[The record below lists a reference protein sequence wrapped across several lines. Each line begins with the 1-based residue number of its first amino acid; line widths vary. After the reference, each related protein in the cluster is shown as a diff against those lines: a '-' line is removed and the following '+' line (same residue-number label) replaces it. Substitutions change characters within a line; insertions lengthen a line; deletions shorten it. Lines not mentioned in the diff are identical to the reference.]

1 MTTTVNTT
9 TGNGYLLRDL
19 AKAALA
25 AIVTNQ
31 NQLNSL
37 NVFPVPDGD
46 TGTNMALT
54 MRGIASDMETTAT
67 SDVPAT
73 AAAMARAALLGARG
87 NSGLI
92 MAQLFRGLRDAM
104 TDATDINPK
113 NFAHGLTIAAELA
126 YGAVPNPVEGTM
138 LTVIREAAEAA
149 TNTADDGSKSIN
161 DVLDAAANQAIETTE
176 RTPEMLEVLKEAGVV
191 DAGGFGLSV
200 MLLGMSQYI
209 NGEGDGSIHVD
220 APGIENLVG
229 ESGVIVDTSSLD
241 IAEEEAWGYCT
252 NIGIEG
258 TAIDIP
264 SLSEQF
270 NKIGRSTVI
279 AGDETIAKIHVHMED
294 PGDAVSLAVKN
305 GALTLNVTIQN
316 MDAQT
321 TEWAENRRAD
331 AATAE
336 QPTEPVEIAIVAVVA
351 GDGMANYY
359 RQAGMG
365 ATFIVEGGDT
375 LNPSV
380 NDLLEA
386 VEAAPSDQVI
396 LLPNNKN
403 IIGAAQQ
410 AAELTQKSA
419 TVIETRS
426 MQEGIAAIS
435 AFDPDAELDE
445 NTEEMQD
452 MLEGLHV
459 GSVFRASREATM
471 GGIHVEKDQ
480 FMVIVDGETV
490 AADDDELAM
499 LIAGVNSVIHHGA
512 LVAVYVGD
520 EITPDTARTA
530 ETRLTQEL
538 SHYHRVDIHFVRGNQ
553 PHYAYLFAVE

>member
-1 MTTTVNTT
+1 MPMATTTS
-9 TGNGYLLRDL
+9 NGYLLRDL

-25 AIVTNQ
+25 AIATNQ
-31 NQLNSL
+31 NQLNAL

-46 TGTNMALT
+46 TGTNMVLT

-67 SDVPAT
+67 AHVPTTAT
-73 AAAMARAALLGARG
+73 AMARAALLSSRG

-104 TDATDINPK
+104 TDVAEINGE
-113 NFAHGLTIAAELA
+113 NFAHGLTLAAELA

-149 TNTADDGSKSIN
+149 VKVAENGASVN
-161 DVLDAAANQAIETTE
+161 DVVETAAKQALDTTE
-176 RTPEMLEVLKEAGVV
+176 RTPEMLAVLKEAGVV
-191 DAGGFGLSV
+191 DAGGFGLSI
-200 MLLGMSQYI
+200 MFIGMSQYLQ
-209 NGEGDGSIHVD
+209 GEGDGSVSVT

-252 NIGIEG
+252 NIAIEG
-258 TAIDIP
+258 TAINIP
-264 SLSEQF
+264 QLSDEF

-294 PGDAVSLAVKN
+294 PGEAVSLAVQN
-305 GALTLNVTIQN
+305 GALTLNVSIQN

-336 QPTEPVEIAIVAVVA
+336 QPIDPVDIAIVAVVA
-351 GDGMANYY
+351 GDGMANYF

-380 NDLLEA
+380 QDLLEA

-403 IIGAAQQ
+403 IIGAAEQ
-410 AAELTQKSA
+410 ASELTGKSSV
-419 TVIETRS
+419 VIATRS
-426 MQEGIAAIS
+426 MQEGIAAMS
-435 AFDPDAELDE
+435 AFDPDADLDE
-445 NTEEMQD
+445 NAEEMAD

-459 GSVFRASREATM
+459 GSVFRASRDATM
-471 GGIHVEKDQ
+471 GGVHVQQGQ

-490 AADDDELAM
+490 SASDDELAM
-499 LIAGVNSVIHHGA
+499 LIAGVNTVVHHGA
-512 LVAVYVGD
+512 LVSVYVGE
-520 EITPDTARTA
+520 EIAADTARAA

-538 SHYHRVDIHFVRGNQ
+538 TDYHRVDIQFIRGNQ

>member
-1 MTTTVNTT
+1 MTMATTTS
-9 TGNGYLLRDL
+9 NGYLLRDL

-31 NQLNSL
+31 NQLNAL

-67 SDVPAT
+67 EHVPTT

-104 TDATDINPK
+104 TEAEEINSR

-149 TNTADDGSKSIN
+149 TKSAASVEIHE
-161 DVLDAAANQAIETTE
+161 VVEVAATQALDTTE

-191 DAGGFGLSV
+191 DAGGFGLTI
-200 MLLGMSQYI
+200 MLMGMSQYLK
-209 NGEGDGSIHVD
+209 GEGDGSIHVT

-229 ESGVIVDTSSLD
+229 ESGVIVDTSSLE

-252 NIGIEG
+252 NIAIEG

-264 SLSEQF
+264 HLSEEF
-270 NKIGRSTVI
+270 NRIGRSTVI

-294 PGDAVSLAVKN
+294 PGEAVSLAVQN
-305 GALTLNVTIQN
+305 GALTLDVSIQN

-321 TEWAENRRAD
+321 AEWAESRRTD
-331 AATAE
+331 AASTE
-336 QPTEPVEIAIVAVVA
+336 QPTDPVEIAVVAVVA
-351 GDGMANYY
+351 GDGMANYF

-380 NDLLEA
+380 NDLLQA
-386 VEAAPSDQVI
+386 VEAAPSDQVV

-403 IIGAAQQ
+403 IIGAAEQ
-410 AAELTQKSA
+410 ASDLTEKSSL
-419 TVIETRS
+419 VIPTRS
-426 MQEGIAAIS
+426 MQEGIAAMS
-435 AFDPDAELDE
+435 AFDPEMELDE
-445 NTEEMQD
+445 NAEEMAD

-459 GSVFRASREATM
+459 GSVFRASRDATM
-471 GGIHVEKDQ
+471 GGIHVNQGQ
-480 FMVIVDGETV
+480 FMVLVNGETV
-490 AADDDELAM
+490 AASDDELEM
-499 LIAGVNSVIHHGA
+499 LIAGVKSVMHHGA

-520 EITPDTARTA
+520 EIDADTARNA

-538 SHYHRVDIHFVRGNQ
+538 THYNRVDIQFIRGNQ

>member
-1 MTTTVNTT
+1 MTITT

-25 AIVTNQ
+25 AIVVNQ
-31 NQLNSL
+31 NQLNAL

-54 MRGIASDMETTAT
+54 MRGIASDMDTTAT
-67 SDVPAT
+67 EHVPT
-73 AAAMARAALLGARG
+73 TVNAMARAALLGARG

-104 TDATDINPK
+104 TDAAEVNAK
-113 NFAHGLTIAAELA
+113 NFAHGLSLAAQMA

-138 LTVIREAAEAA
+138 LTVIREAAETAEKAVENGADINEVVEAAA
-149 TNTADDGSKSIN
+149 TQA
-161 DVLDAAANQAIETTE
+161 LDTTE
-176 RTPEMLEVLKEAGVV
+176 RTPEMLAVLEEAGVV
-191 DAGGFGLSV
+191 DAGGFGLAL
-200 MLLGMSQYI
+200 MLMGMSQYLRS
-209 NGEGDGSIHVD
+209 EGDGSVHVD
-220 APGIENLVG
+220 APGIENLIG
-229 ESGVIVDTSSLD
+229 ESGVIIDTSSLE

-252 NIGIEG
+252 NIAIEG
-258 TAIDIP
+258 TAINIP
-264 SLSEQF
+264 YLSEQF

-294 PGDAVSLAVKN
+294 PGEAVSLAVQN
-305 GALTLNVTIQN
+305 GALTLNVSIQN

-321 TEWAENRRAD
+321 AEWAENRRAD
-331 AATAE
+331 AASAE
-336 QPTEPVEIAIVAVVA
+336 QPTDPVDIAVVAVAA
-351 GDGMANYY
+351 GDGMANYF

-380 NDLLEA
+380 ADLLEA
-386 VEAAPSDQVI
+386 VDAAPSDRII

-403 IIGAAQQ
+403 IIGAARQ
-410 AAELTQKSA
+410 ASELTEKSA

-435 AFDPDAELDE
+435 AFDLDADLDE
-445 NTEEMQD
+445 NAEEMTD
-452 MLEGLHV
+452 MLEELHV
-459 GSVFRASREATM
+459 GSVFRASRDATM
-471 GGIHVEKDQ
+471 GGVQVSQGQ

-490 AADDDELAM
+490 AASDDELEM
-499 LIAGVNSVIHHGA
+499 LIAGVESIMHHGA
-512 LVAVYVGD
+512 LVAVYVGE
-520 EITPDTARTA
+520 EIAPDVARAA

-538 SHYHRVDIHFVRGNQ
+538 AHYHRSDIQFIRGNQ

>member
-1 MTTTVNTT
+1 MPMATTTS
-9 TGNGYLLRDL
+9 NGYLLRDL

-25 AIVTNQ
+25 AIATNQ
-31 NQLNSL
+31 NQLNAL

-46 TGTNMALT
+46 TGTNMVLT
-54 MRGIASDMETTAT
+54 MRGIASDMESTATADVPTTAT
-67 SDVPAT
+67 
-73 AAAMARAALLGARG
+73 AMARAALLSSRG

-104 TDATDINPK
+104 TDVAEVNGE
-113 NFAHGLTIAAELA
+113 NFAHGLTLAAEMA

-138 LTVIREAAEAA
+138 LTVIREVAEAA
-149 TNTADDGSKSIN
+149 VKVAENGASVN
-161 DVLDAAANQAIETTE
+161 DVVETAAKQALDTTE
-176 RTPEMLEVLKEAGVV
+176 RTPEMLAVLKEAGVV
-191 DAGGFGLSV
+191 DAGGFGLSI
-200 MLLGMSQYI
+200 MFIGMSQYLQ
-209 NGEGDGSIHVD
+209 GEGDGSVSVN
-220 APGIENLVG
+220 APGIETLVG

-252 NIGIEG
+252 NIAIEG
-258 TAIDIP
+258 TAINIP
-264 SLSEQF
+264 QLSDEF

-294 PGDAVSLAVKN
+294 PGEAVSLAVQN
-305 GALTLNVTIQN
+305 GALTLNVSIQN

-331 AATAE
+331 AASAE
-336 QPTEPVEIAIVAVVA
+336 QPIDPVDIAVVAVVA

-365 ATFIVEGGDT
+365 STFIVEGGDT

-380 NDLLEA
+380 QDLLEA

-403 IIGAAQQ
+403 IIGAAEQ
-410 AAELTQKSA
+410 ASELTEKSSI
-419 TVIETRS
+419 VIATRS
-426 MQEGIAAIS
+426 MQEGIAAMS
-435 AFDPDAELDE
+435 AFDPDADLDE
-445 NTEEMQD
+445 NTEEMAEV
-452 MLEGLHV
+452 LEGLHV
-459 GSVFRASREATM
+459 GSVFRASRDATM
-471 GGIHVEKDQ
+471 GGVHVQKGQ

-490 AADDDELAM
+490 SASDDELAM
-499 LIAGVNSVIHHGA
+499 LIAGVNTVVHHGA
-512 LVAVYVGD
+512 LVAVYVGE
-520 EITPDTARTA
+520 EIAPDTARVA

-538 SHYHRVDIHFVRGNQ
+538 THYNRIDIQFIRGNQ

>member
-1 MTTTVNTT
+1 MTTATT
-9 TGNGYLLRDL
+9 TSNGYLLRDL
-19 AKAALA
+19 ARAALA
-25 AIVTNQ
+25 AIATNQ
-31 NQLNSL
+31 DQLNAL

-46 TGTNMALT
+46 TGTNMMLT

-67 SDVPAT
+67 ADVPAT
-73 AAAMARAALLGARG
+73 ATAMARAALLASRG

-104 TDATDINPK
+104 TEATEVNGE
-113 NFAHGLTIAAELA
+113 NFAHGLTLAAEMA

-149 TNTADDGSKSIN
+149 VNVAKNGANVN
-161 DVLDAAANQAIETTE
+161 DVVEIAAQQALDTTE
-176 RTPEMLEVLKEAGVV
+176 RTPEMLAVLKEAGVV
-191 DAGGFGLSV
+191 DAGGFGLAI
-200 MLLGMSQYI
+200 MFLGMSQYLR
-209 NGEGDGSIHVD
+209 GEGDGSVSVA
-220 APGIENLVG
+220 APGVESLVG

-252 NIGIEG
+252 NIAIEG
-258 TAIDIP
+258 TAINIP
-264 SLSEQF
+264 HLSEQF

-294 PGDAVSLAVKN
+294 PGEAVSLAIKN
-305 GALTLNVTIQN
+305 GADTLNVSIQN

-331 AATAE
+331 AASAE
-336 QPTEPVEIAIVAVVA
+336 QPIDPVDIAIVAVVA
-351 GDGMANYY
+351 GDGMANYF

-380 NDLLEA
+380 ADLLEA

-403 IIGAAQQ
+403 IIGAAEQ
-410 AAELTQKSA
+410 ASELTEKSS
-419 TVIETRS
+419 TVIATRS
-426 MQEGIAAIS
+426 MQEGVAAMS
-435 AFDPDAELDE
+435 AFDLDADLDE
-445 NTEEMQD
+445 NAEEMTD

-459 GSVFRASREATM
+459 GSVFRASRDATM
-471 GGIHVEKDQ
+471 GGVDVNQGQ

-490 AADDDELAM
+490 SASDDELAM
-499 LIAGVNSVIHHGA
+499 LVAGVNTVMHHGA
-512 LVAVYVGD
+512 LVAVYVGE
-520 EITPDTARTA
+520 EIAPDTARAA

-538 SHYHRVDIHFVRGNQ
+538 AHYNRVDIQFIRGNQ

>member
-1 MTTTVNTT
+1 MTTEITT
-9 TGNGYLLRDL
+9 RNGYLLRDL
-19 AKAALA
+19 TRAALA
-25 AIVTNQ
+25 AVSTNQ
-31 NQLNSL
+31 NQLNAL

-46 TGTNMALT
+46 TGENMAKT
-54 MRGIASDMETTAT
+54 MGDIVKDMDSTASA
-67 SDVPAT
+67 DVPAT
-73 AAAMARAALLGARG
+73 ATAMARAALYASRG

-92 MAQLFRGLRDAM
+92 MAQLFRGLSNALQDAQE
-104 TDATDINPK
+104 INGQ
-113 NFAHGLTIAAELA
+113 NFAHGLTLAAEMA

-149 TNTADDGSKSIN
+149 NNSISDSSSIS
-161 DVLDAAANQAIETTE
+161 DVVEIAAKQAIDTTE
-176 RTPEMLEVLKEAGVV
+176 RTPEMLAVLKEAGVV
-191 DAGGFGLSV
+191 DAGGFGLAI
-200 MLLGMSQYI
+200 MFIGMSQYLS
-209 NGEGDGSIHVD
+209 GDGDGSVSVT
-220 APGIENLVG
+220 APGVENLVG

-252 NIGIEG
+252 NIAIEG

-294 PGDAVSLAVKN
+294 PGEAVSLAIRN
-305 GALTLNVTIQN
+305 GALTLNVSIQN

-321 TEWAENRRAD
+321 AEWAENRRAD
-331 AATAE
+331 AATADK
-336 QPTEPVEIAIVAVVA
+336 PVEPVDVAIVAVVA
-351 GDGMANYY
+351 GDGMANYF

-365 ATFIVEGGDT
+365 SVFIVEGGDT

-380 NDLLEA
+380 ADLLEA

-396 LLPNNKN
+396 LIPNNKN

-410 AAELTQKSA
+410 ASELTEKSS

-426 MQEGIAAIS
+426 MQEGIAAMT
-435 AFDPDAELDE
+435 AFDPDVDLDE
-445 NTEEMQD
+445 NVEEMTD

-459 GSVFRASREATM
+459 GSVFRASRDAIM
-471 GGIHVEKDQ
+471 GGVHVDEGQ

-490 AADDDELAM
+490 AAGDDELAM
-499 LIAGVNSVIHHGA
+499 LISGVNAVMHHGA
-512 LVAVYVGD
+512 LVAVYVGE
-520 EITPDTARTA
+520 EIDSDIARAA
-530 ETRLTQEL
+530 ETNLIQEL
-538 SHYHRVDIHFVRGNQ
+538 TDYNRVDIQFIRGNQ

>member
-1 MTTTVNTT
+1 MPTATT

-19 AKAALA
+19 AQAALA
-25 AIVTNQ
+25 AITTNQ
-31 NQLNSL
+31 NQLNAL

-46 TGTNMALT
+46 TGTNMMLT
-54 MRGIASDMETTAT
+54 MRGIASDMESSATA
-67 SDVPAT
+67 DVPAT
-73 AAAMARAALLGARG
+73 ATAMARAALLSSRG

-92 MAQLFRGLRDAM
+92 MAQLFRGFRNAMIDVAEIDANN
-104 TDATDINPK
+104 I
-113 NFAHGLTIAAELA
+113 AHGLTLAAEMA
-126 YGAVPNPVEGTM
+126 YRAVPNPVEGTM

-149 TNTADDGSKSIN
+149 TKAATEGANIN
-161 DVLDAAANQAIETTE
+161 DVIDAAAKQAIDTTE
-176 RTPEMLEVLKEAGVV
+176 RTPEMLAVLKEAGVV
-191 DAGGFGLSV
+191 DAGGFGLSI
-200 MLLGMSQYI
+200 MFIGMSQYLR
-209 NGEGDGSIHVD
+209 GEGDGSVSVT

-252 NIGIEG
+252 NIAIEG

-264 SLSEQF
+264 HLREEF
-270 NKIGRSTVI
+270 DKIGRSTVI
-279 AGDETIAKIHVHMED
+279 AGDETIAKVHVHMED
-294 PGDAVSLAVKN
+294 PGEAVSLAIRN
-305 GALTLNVTIQN
+305 GALTLNVSIQN

-321 TEWAENRRAD
+321 AEWAENRRAD

-336 QPTEPVEIAIVAVVA
+336 QPAEPVDVAIVAVVA
-351 GDGMANYY
+351 GDGMANYF

-365 ATFIVEGGDT
+365 SVFIVEGGDT

-380 NDLLEA
+380 ADLLKA
-386 VEAAPSDQVI
+386 VDAAPSDQII

-410 AAELTQKSA
+410 ASELTEKSS

-426 MQEGIAAIS
+426 MQEGIAAMT
-435 AFDPDAELDE
+435 AFDPDVDLDE
-445 NTEEMQD
+445 NVEEMTD

-459 GSVFRASREATM
+459 GSVFRASRDATM
-471 GGIHVEKDQ
+471 GGVYVDEGQ

-490 AADDDELAM
+490 AAGDDELAM
-499 LIAGVNSVIHHGA
+499 LISGVNAVMHHGA
-512 LVAVYVGD
+512 LVAVYVGE
-520 EITPDTARTA
+520 EIATDTARTA
-530 ETRLTQEL
+530 ETSLTQEL
-538 SHYHRVDIHFVRGNQ
+538 AHYNRVDIQFIRGNQ

>member
-1 MTTTVNTT
+1 MTMATTTS
-9 TGNGYLLRDL
+9 NGYLLRDL

-31 NQLNSL
+31 NQLNAL

-67 SDVPAT
+67 EHVPTT

-104 TDATDINPK
+104 TEAEEINSR
-113 NFAHGLTIAAELA
+113 NFAHGLTIASELA

-149 TNTADDGSKSIN
+149 TKSAASVGIHE
-161 DVLDAAANQAIETTE
+161 VVEVAATQALDTTE

-191 DAGGFGLSV
+191 DAGGFGLTI
-200 MLLGMSQYI
+200 MLMGMSQYLK
-209 NGEGDGSIHVD
+209 GEGDGSIHVT

-229 ESGVIVDTSSLD
+229 ESGVIVDTSSLE

-252 NIGIEG
+252 NIAIEG

-264 SLSEQF
+264 HLSKEF
-270 NKIGRSTVI
+270 NRIGRSTVI

-294 PGDAVSLAVKN
+294 PGEAVSLAVQN
-305 GALTLNVTIQN
+305 GALTLDVSIQN

-321 TEWAENRRAD
+321 AEWAESRRTD
-331 AATAE
+331 AASTE
-336 QPTEPVEIAIVAVVA
+336 QPTDPVDIAIVAVVA
-351 GDGMANYY
+351 GDGMANYF

-380 NDLLEA
+380 NDLLQA
-386 VEAAPSDQVI
+386 VEAAPSDQVV

-403 IIGAAQQ
+403 IIGAAEQ
-410 AAELTQKSA
+410 ASDLTDKSSL
-419 TVIETRS
+419 VIPTRS
-426 MQEGIAAIS
+426 MQEGIAAMS
-435 AFDPDAELDE
+435 AFDPEMDLDE
-445 NTEEMQD
+445 NADEMAD

-459 GSVFRASREATM
+459 GSVFRASRDATM
-471 GGIHVEKDQ
+471 GGIHVNQGQ
-480 FMVIVDGETV
+480 FMVLVDGETV
-490 AADDDELAM
+490 AASDDELEM
-499 LIAGVNSVIHHGA
+499 LIAGVKSVMHHGA

-520 EITPDTARTA
+520 EIDADTARTA

-538 SHYHRVDIHFVRGNQ
+538 THYNRVDIQFIRGNQ

>member
-1 MTTTVNTT
+1 MTMGTSTS
-9 TGNGYLLRDL
+9 NGYLLRDL

-31 NQLNSL
+31 DQLNAL

-67 SDVPAT
+67 EDVPST
-73 AAAMARAALLGARG
+73 SAAMARAALLGARG

-104 TDATDINPK
+104 VEAEEITSH
-113 NFAHGLTIAAELA
+113 NFARGLSIAVELA
-126 YGAVPNPVEGTM
+126 YRAVPNPVEGTM

-149 TNTADDGSKSIN
+149 TQTAKDGDHIH
-161 DVLDAAANQAIETTE
+161 DVLESAATQALDTTE

-191 DAGGFGLSV
+191 DAGGFGLTI
-200 MLLGMSQYI
+200 MLMGMTQYI
-209 NGEGDGSIHVD
+209 RGEGDGSIHVN

-229 ESGVIVDTSSLD
+229 ESGVIIDTSSLE

-252 NIGIEG
+252 NIAIEG

-264 SLSEQF
+264 RLSEQF

-294 PGDAVSLAVKN
+294 PGEAVSLAVQN
-305 GALTLNVTIQN
+305 GALTLNVSIQN

-321 TEWAENRRAD
+321 AEWAENRRTD
-331 AATAE
+331 AASAE
-336 QPTEPVEIAIVAVVA
+336 QLTEPVEIAVVAVVA
-351 GDGMANYY
+351 GDGMANYF

-365 ATFIVEGGDT
+365 ACFMVEGGDT

-380 NDLLEA
+380 QDLLEA

-403 IIGAAQQ
+403 IIGAAEQ
-410 AAELTQKSA
+410 ASELSDKST
-419 TVIETRS
+419 TVIPTRS
-426 MQEGIAAIS
+426 MQEGVAAMG
-435 AFDPDAELDE
+435 AFDPDADLDD
-445 NTEEMQD
+445 NTEEMAD

-459 GSVFRASREATM
+459 GSVFRASRDATM
-471 GGIHVEKDQ
+471 GGIHVNQGQ
-480 FMVIVDGETV
+480 FMVLVDGETI
-490 AADDDELAM
+490 AASDDELDM
-499 LIAGVNSVIHHGA
+499 LIAGVNSVMHHGA
-512 LVAVYVGD
+512 LVAVYVGE
-520 EITPDTARTA
+520 EIDADTARTA

-538 SHYHRVDIHFVRGNQ
+538 THYNRVDIQFIRGDQ

>member
-1 MTTTVNTT
+1 MTMANTT
-9 TGNGYLLRDL
+9 SNGYLLRDL

-31 NQLNSL
+31 NQLNAL

-67 SDVPAT
+67 EHVPTT

-104 TDATDINPK
+104 TEAEEINSR

-149 TNTADDGSKSIN
+149 TKSAASVEIHE
-161 DVLDAAANQAIETTE
+161 VVEVAATQALDTTE

-191 DAGGFGLSV
+191 DAGGFGLTI
-200 MLLGMSQYI
+200 MLMGMSQYLK
-209 NGEGDGSIHVD
+209 GEGDGSIHVT

-229 ESGVIVDTSSLD
+229 ESGVIVDTSSLE

-252 NIGIEG
+252 NIAIEG

-264 SLSEQF
+264 HLSEEF
-270 NKIGRSTVI
+270 NRIGRSTVI

-294 PGDAVSLAVKN
+294 PGEAVSLAVQN
-305 GALTLNVTIQN
+305 GALTLDVSIQN

-321 TEWAENRRAD
+321 AEWAESRRTD
-331 AATAE
+331 AASTE
-336 QPTEPVEIAIVAVVA
+336 QPTDPVEIAVVAVVA
-351 GDGMANYY
+351 GDGMANYF

-380 NDLLEA
+380 NDLLQA
-386 VEAAPSDQVI
+386 VEAAPSNQVV

-403 IIGAAQQ
+403 IIGAAEQ
-410 AAELTQKSA
+410 ASDLTEKSSL
-419 TVIETRS
+419 VIPTRS
-426 MQEGIAAIS
+426 MQEGIAAMS
-435 AFDPDAELDE
+435 AFDPEMDLDE
-445 NTEEMQD
+445 NAEEMTD

-459 GSVFRASREATM
+459 GSVFRASRDATM
-471 GGIHVEKDQ
+471 GGIHVNQGQ
-480 FMVIVDGETV
+480 FMVLVDGETV
-490 AADDDELAM
+490 AASDDELEM
-499 LIAGVNSVIHHGA
+499 LIEGVKSVMHHGA

-520 EITPDTARTA
+520 EIDADTARNA

-538 SHYHRVDIHFVRGNQ
+538 THYNRVDIQFIRGNQ

>member
-1 MTTTVNTT
+1 MTMATTTS
-9 TGNGYLLRDL
+9 NGYLLRDL

-31 NQLNSL
+31 NQLNAL

-67 SDVPAT
+67 EHVPTT

-104 TDATDINPK
+104 IEAEEINSR

-149 TNTADDGSKSIN
+149 TKSATSVEIHE
-161 DVLDAAANQAIETTE
+161 VVEVAATQALDTTE

-191 DAGGFGLSV
+191 DAGGFGLTI
-200 MLLGMSQYI
+200 MLMGMSQYLK
-209 NGEGDGSIHVD
+209 GEGDGSIHVT

-229 ESGVIVDTSSLD
+229 ESGVIVDTSSLE

-252 NIGIEG
+252 NIAIEG

-264 SLSEQF
+264 HLSEEF
-270 NKIGRSTVI
+270 NRIGRSTVI

-294 PGDAVSLAVKN
+294 PGEAVSLAVQN
-305 GALTLNVTIQN
+305 GALTLDVSIQN

-321 TEWAENRRAD
+321 AEWAESRRTD
-331 AATAE
+331 AASTE
-336 QPTEPVEIAIVAVVA
+336 QPTDPVEIAVVAVVA
-351 GDGMANYY
+351 GDGMANYF

-380 NDLLEA
+380 NDLLQA
-386 VEAAPSDQVI
+386 VEAAPSDQVV

-403 IIGAAQQ
+403 IIGAAEQ
-410 AAELTQKSA
+410 ASDLTEKSSL
-419 TVIETRS
+419 VIPTRS
-426 MQEGIAAIS
+426 MQEGIAAMS
-435 AFDPDAELDE
+435 AFDPEMELDE
-445 NTEEMQD
+445 NAEEMAD

-459 GSVFRASREATM
+459 GSVFRASRDATM
-471 GGIHVEKDQ
+471 GGIHVNQGQ
-480 FMVIVDGETV
+480 FMVLVDGETV
-490 AADDDELAM
+490 AASDDELEI
-499 LIAGVNSVIHHGA
+499 LIAGVKSVMHHGA
-512 LVAVYVGD
+512 LVAVYVGE
-520 EITPDTARTA
+520 EIDADTARNA

-538 SHYHRVDIHFVRGNQ
+538 THYNRVDIQFIRGNQ

>member
-1 MTTTVNTT
+1 MPTATTTS
-9 TGNGYLLRDL
+9 NGYLLRDL
-19 AKAALA
+19 ARAALA
-25 AIVTNQ
+25 AIATNQ
-31 NQLNSL
+31 DQLNAL

-46 TGTNMALT
+46 TGTNMMLT

-67 SDVPAT
+67 ADVPAT
-73 AAAMARAALLGARG
+73 ATAMARAALLASRG

-104 TDATDINPK
+104 SEADEVNGE
-113 NFAHGLTIAAELA
+113 NFAHGLTLAAEMA

-149 TNTADDGSKSIN
+149 VNVAKNGANVN
-161 DVLDAAANQAIETTE
+161 DVVEIAAQQAIDTTE
-176 RTPEMLEVLKEAGVV
+176 RTPEMLAVLKEAGVV
-191 DAGGFGLSV
+191 DAGGFGLAI
-200 MLLGMSQYI
+200 MFIGMSQYLR
-209 NGEGDGSIHVD
+209 GDGDGSVSVT

-252 NIGIEG
+252 NIAIEG
-258 TAIDIP
+258 TAINIP
-264 SLSEQF
+264 HLSEQF

-294 PGDAVSLAVKN
+294 PGEAVSLAIKN
-305 GALTLNVTIQN
+305 GADTLNVSIQN

-331 AATAE
+331 AASAE
-336 QPTEPVEIAIVAVVA
+336 QPIEPVDIAIVAVVA
-351 GDGMANYY
+351 GDGMANYF

-380 NDLLEA
+380 ADLLEA

-403 IIGAAQQ
+403 IIGAAEQ
-410 AAELTQKSA
+410 ASELTEKSS
-419 TVIETRS
+419 TVIATRS
-426 MQEGIAAIS
+426 MQEGVAAMS
-435 AFDPDAELDE
+435 AFDLDADLDE
-445 NTEEMQD
+445 NAEEMTD

-459 GSVFRASREATM
+459 GSVFRASRDATM
-471 GGIHVEKDQ
+471 GGVDVNQGQ

-490 AADDDELAM
+490 SASDDELAM
-499 LIAGVNSVIHHGA
+499 LVAGVNTVMHHGA
-512 LVAVYVGD
+512 LVAVYVGE
-520 EITPDTARTA
+520 EIAPDTARAA

-538 SHYHRVDIHFVRGNQ
+538 TQHNRVDIQFIRGNQ

>member
-1 MTTTVNTT
+1 MPMVTTTS
-9 TGNGYLLRDL
+9 NGYLLRDL

-25 AIVTNQ
+25 AIATNQ
-31 NQLNSL
+31 NQLNAL

-46 TGTNMALT
+46 TGTNMVLT

-67 SDVPAT
+67 ADVPAT
-73 AAAMARAALLGARG
+73 ATAMARAALLSSRG

-92 MAQLFRGLRDAM
+92 MAQIFRGLRDAM
-104 TDATDINPK
+104 TDVAEVNGE
-113 NFAHGLTIAAELA
+113 NFAHGLTLAAEMA

-149 TNTADDGSKSIN
+149 VKVAENGADVN
-161 DVLDAAANQAIETTE
+161 DVVETAAKQALDTTE
-176 RTPEMLEVLKEAGVV
+176 RTPEMLAVLKEAGVV
-191 DAGGFGLSV
+191 DAGGFGLSI
-200 MLLGMSQYI
+200 MFIGMSQYLR
-209 NGEGDGSIHVD
+209 GEGDGSVSVD

-252 NIGIEG
+252 NIAIEG
-258 TAIDIP
+258 TAINIP
-264 SLSEQF
+264 QLSDEF

-294 PGDAVSLAVKN
+294 PGEAVSLAVQN
-305 GALTLNVTIQN
+305 GALTLNVSIQN

-336 QPTEPVEIAIVAVVA
+336 QPIDPVDIAIVAVVA
-351 GDGMANYY
+351 GDGMANYF

-380 NDLLEA
+380 QDLLEA

-403 IIGAAQQ
+403 IIGAAEQ
-410 AAELTQKSA
+410 ASELTEKSSI
-419 TVIETRS
+419 VIATRS
-426 MQEGIAAIS
+426 MQEGIAAMS
-435 AFDPDAELDE
+435 AFDPDVDLDE
-445 NTEEMQD
+445 NTEEMAD

-459 GSVFRASREATM
+459 GSVFRASRDATM
-471 GGIHVEKDQ
+471 GGVHVQQGQ

-490 AADDDELAM
+490 SASDDELAM
-499 LIAGVNSVIHHGA
+499 LIAGVNTVVHHGA
-512 LVAVYVGD
+512 LVAVYVGE
-520 EITPDTARTA
+520 EIAADTARAA

-538 SHYHRVDIHFVRGNQ
+538 THYNRIDIQFIRGNQ

>member
-1 MTTTVNTT
+1 MTTEITT
-9 TGNGYLLRDL
+9 RNGYLLRDL
-19 AKAALA
+19 TRAALA
-25 AIVTNQ
+25 AVSTNQ
-31 NQLNSL
+31 NQLNAL

-46 TGTNMALT
+46 TGTNMMLT
-54 MRGIASDMETTAT
+54 MRGIASDMETSAT
-67 SDVPAT
+67 EDVPAT
-73 AAAMARAALLGARG
+73 AAAMARAALLSSRG

-104 TDATDINPK
+104 TEADEVNGE
-113 NFAHGLTIAAELA
+113 NFAHGLTLAAEMA

-149 TNTADDGSKSIN
+149 NNSISDSSSIS
-161 DVLDAAANQAIETTE
+161 DVVEIAAKQAIDTTE
-176 RTPEMLEVLKEAGVV
+176 RTPEMLAVLKEAGVV
-191 DAGGFGLSV
+191 DAGGFGLAI
-200 MLLGMSQYI
+200 MFIGMSQYLR
-209 NGEGDGSIHVD
+209 GDGDGSVSVT
-220 APGIENLVG
+220 APGVENLVG

-252 NIGIEG
+252 NIAIEG

-294 PGDAVSLAVKN
+294 PGEAVSLAIRN
-305 GALTLNVTIQN
+305 GALTLNVSIQN

-321 TEWAENRRAD
+321 AEWAENRRAD
-331 AATAE
+331 AATADK
-336 QPTEPVEIAIVAVVA
+336 PVEPVDVAIVAVVA
-351 GDGMANYY
+351 GDGMANYF

-365 ATFIVEGGDT
+365 SVFIVEGGDT

-380 NDLLEA
+380 ADLLEA

-410 AAELTQKSA
+410 ASELTEKSS

-426 MQEGIAAIS
+426 MQEGIAAMT
-435 AFDPDAELDE
+435 AFDPDVDLDE
-445 NTEEMQD
+445 NVEEMTD

-459 GSVFRASREATM
+459 GSVFRASRDATM
-471 GGIHVEKDQ
+471 GGVHVDEGQ

-490 AADDDELAM
+490 AAGDDELAM
-499 LIAGVNSVIHHGA
+499 LISGVNAVMHHGA
-512 LVAVYVGD
+512 LVAVYVGE
-520 EITPDTARTA
+520 EIDSDISRAA
-530 ETRLTQEL
+530 ETSLIQEL
-538 SHYHRVDIHFVRGNQ
+538 TDYNRVDIQFIRGNQ

>member
-1 MTTTVNTT
+1 MTMATTTS
-9 TGNGYLLRDL
+9 NGYLLRDL

-31 NQLNSL
+31 NQLNAL

-67 SDVPAT
+67 EHVPTT

-104 TDATDINPK
+104 TEAEEINSR

-149 TNTADDGSKSIN
+149 TKSAASVEIHE
-161 DVLDAAANQAIETTE
+161 VVEVAATQALDTTE

-191 DAGGFGLSV
+191 DAGGFGLTI
-200 MLLGMSQYI
+200 MLMGMSQYLK
-209 NGEGDGSIHVD
+209 GEGDGSIHVT

-229 ESGVIVDTSSLD
+229 ESGVIVDTSSLE

-252 NIGIEG
+252 NIAIEG

-264 SLSEQF
+264 HLSEEF
-270 NKIGRSTVI
+270 NRIGRSTVI

-294 PGDAVSLAVKN
+294 PGEAVSLAVQN
-305 GALTLNVTIQN
+305 GALTLDVSIQN

-321 TEWAENRRAD
+321 AEWAESRRTD
-331 AATAE
+331 AASTE
-336 QPTEPVEIAIVAVVA
+336 QPTDPVEIAVVAVVA
-351 GDGMANYY
+351 GDGMANYF

-380 NDLLEA
+380 NDLLQA
-386 VEAAPSDQVI
+386 IEAAPSDQVV

-403 IIGAAQQ
+403 IIGAAEQ
-410 AAELTQKSA
+410 ASDLTEKSSL
-419 TVIETRS
+419 VIHTRS
-426 MQEGIAAIS
+426 MQEGIAAMS
-435 AFDPDAELDE
+435 AFDPEMELDE
-445 NTEEMQD
+445 NAEEMAD

-459 GSVFRASREATM
+459 GSVFRASRDATM
-471 GGIHVEKDQ
+471 GGIHVNQGQ
-480 FMVIVDGETV
+480 FMVLVDGETV
-490 AADDDELAM
+490 AASDDELEM
-499 LIAGVNSVIHHGA
+499 LIAGVKSVMHHGA

-520 EITPDTARTA
+520 EIDADTARNA

-538 SHYHRVDIHFVRGNQ
+538 THYNRVDIQFIRGNQ